1 MSVASPPRAGRSFTA
16 IARQVWRELGEDEIV
31 DRAAALSYY
40 FAFALFPTLL
50 FLAALL
56 GVLPTAALLD
66 QLIAYMARVLPV
78 DAFSM
83 LTKTLEE
90 ILRGARGS
98 LVSLGALVALWAAS
112 NGMGSIITALNAA
125 YDVTD
130 TRPWWKIRL
139 VAVGLTVVFSGFTLT
154 ALTLLVL
161 GPPIAEGLAQ
171 MIGLGAAFTVVWNIV
186 RWPVALALVL
196 VGVGLVY
203 YLAPTVKQR
212 WSAVAPGAVFAVA
225 GWLVASAGLRFY
237 VAHFANYNATYGSI
251 GGVILLLLWLYLT
264 GLTLL
269 VGAEINAEITRT
281 AAAERGDPAG
291 RLSDCPEC
299 RRLTAELPAADHQQL
314 DRVIARARRHL
325 DEQARPGRTA
335 A

>member
-40 FAFALFPTLL
+40 FVFALFPTLL

-56 GVLPTAALLD
+56 GLLPTAALLD

-130 TRPWWKIRL
+130 TRPRWKIRL

-171 MIGLGAAFTVVWNIV
+171 MIGLGAAFTVAWNIV

-237 VAHFANYNATYGSI
+237 VAHFANYNA
-251 GGVILLLLWLYLT
+251 
-264 GLTLL
+264 
-269 VGAEINAEITRT
+269 
-281 AAAERGDPAG
+281 
-291 RLSDCPEC
+291 
-299 RRLTAELPAADHQQL
+299 
-314 DRVIARARRHL
+314 
-325 DEQARPGRTA
+325 
-335 A
+335 